1 MTFGTQCPG
10 APTLDIVKAFATAVG
25 AKVGNE
31 SPAAPQETN
40 EVRKQTGPVSPA
52 TSYSTVTAPGVAR
65 PVGASS
71 VPASVRFDPALGDAP
86 LESYVKMLVNSQLAA
101 QGIPTNEPFQ
111 VREVDAIPNATGYMK
126 KVFRGVFS

>member
-1 MTFGTQCPG
+1 MAKAAAATFG
-10 APTLDIVKAFATAVG
+10 AI
-25 AKVGNE
+25 VGNE

-52 TSYSTVTAPGVAR
+52 TMYSTVTAPGVAR
-65 PVGASS
+65 AVGASS
-71 VPASVRFDPALGDAP
+71 IPATVRHDPALGDAP

-101 QGIPTNEPFQ
+101 QGIPVNEPFQ
-111 VREVDAIPNATGYMK
+111 VREADAIPNATDYMK